1 MLICYIYIYIYYKYI
16 YIIYTRCV
24 GCEELSAPPKFS
36 MDIPLFS
43 KSSLNVLFSKDV
55 TKNVHENHYST
66 RVS

>member
-1 MLICYIYIYIYYKYI
+1 MLYIYIHI
-16 YIIYTRCV
+16 RCV

-36 MDIPLFS
+36 VDIPLFS
-43 KSSLNVLFSKDV
+43 RSSLNVLFSKDV